1 MKWVVGI
8 VIFVIIANIID
19 SIVYRIEQLE
29 KRVKQLEIFYETT
42 MRDDLK

>member
-8 VIFVIIANIID
+8 IIFVIIANIID

-42 MRDDLK
+42 IRDDLK